1 MCLLDVLSMTKRTD
15 YTEEVALPSL
25 GWRGLCD
32 MGMLRTNGSEDLEED
47 VVTRLGVTSTGVG
60 GRGGRKGN
68 WLID

>member
-1 MCLLDVLSMTKRTD
+1 MPLGRPVHGKD

-32 MGMLRTNGSEDLEED
+32 IGMLRADGSEDLEEA
-47 VVTRLGVTSTGVG
+47 VVTILGVTSTGVG
-60 GRGGRKGN
+60 GGGGRKGN